1 MAILTEYPFWLIILC
16 ILLGAIFAIILYYK
30 NKDVDFGKRN
40 LKVLYGLRGLSIT
53 LIAFL
58 ILAPLTKMTQK
69 VSEKPIIFVAI
80 DNSESIIANVDSTFY
95 KTTFVSQIQEL
106 QESFGDKYEVIPYLI
121 GDKSRKNESNTF
133 DFSDK
138 SSNLS
143 QIFDD
148 INLLYSN
155 RNVGA
160 VLLFSDGIYNQGSN
174 PFYKVNRSKFPIYTI
189 GMGNPNIQPDLFISG
204 IAHNNQ
210 TFKGNL
216 FPVEI
221 KIAANKL
228 KGQSFVMQVFEG
240 EKELFTKSFEI
251 NSNQLF
257 ETISLTLEAKEKG
270 LKKYRIVLTNL
281 KGEITYKN
289 NVGAFYMEVVDQREK
304 IAILY
309 NAPHPDISAIK
320 SALELSDKYQI
331 DVYPIEDFKNAVD
344 QYSLII
350 LHQLPSLAKP
360 IQTLLNEIQKSKVS
374 ILYILGPKS
383 NYNTLNNLNTGV
395 SIVKNKDLTN
405 ESLPYFN
412 DNFISFTFS
421 EEAKQMLLKM
431 PPLITP
437 FGDYKLAVSSN
448 VFLYQKIAGVNTN
461 YPLIVFND
469 YQGTKTGVITGAG
482 VWQWKQYNHLYA
494 NNHDVFNEI
503 INKMALYLSV
513 KGDRSLFRVGA
524 KNIYNENESVLF
536 TAELYN
542 ESYELQ
548 NNADVEIVV
557 TSQNGKKYPSQFSKQ
572 NNSYFLNMGQLPPGD
587 YQWNS
592 NVKQGKNQYSKSGV
606 FTVKELF
613 IESQN
618 LIANHSLL
626 QSISEA
632 SQGKFYLAKDFQ
644 QVKEDIKNNENIKS
658 IAIYQKRYALLLN
671 SIIYFSLI
679 ILLLSIEWFIRK
691 WNGSY

>member
-16 ILLGAIFAIILYYK
+16 ILLGAIYAIILYYK

-40 LKVLYGLRGLSIT
+40 INILYGLRGLSIT

-58 ILAPLTKMTQK
+58 ILAPLTKITQK
-69 VSEKPIIFVAI
+69 VSEKPIIFLAV
-80 DNSESIIANVDSTFY
+80 DNSESIIANEDSTFY
-95 KTTFVSQIQEL
+95 KTTFISQIQEL

-121 GDKSRKNESNTF
+121 GDKSRKNESNSYN
-133 DFSDK
+133 FSDK

-143 QIFDD
+143 QLFED

-174 PFYKVNRSKFPIYTI
+174 PFYKVNRSKFPIYTV
-189 GMGNPNIQPDLFISG
+189 GLGNPNVQPDLFIAG
-204 IAHNNQ
+204 IVHNNQ

-240 EKELFTKSFEI
+240 EKELLSKKMDI
-251 NSNQLF
+251 HSNQLF
-257 ETISLTLEAKEKG
+257 ETVQLSFEAKEKG
-270 LKKYRIVLTNL
+270 LRKYRVVLSSL

-304 IAILY
+304 IAIVY

-331 DVYPIEDFKNAVD
+331 DVFPIEDFKNSID

-350 LHQLPSLAKP
+350 LHQLPSISKP
-360 IQTLLNEIQKSKVS
+360 IPTVLSDIQKSKVS
-374 ILYILGPKS
+374 ILYILGMKS
-383 NYNTLNNLNTGV
+383 NFNTINTLNTGL

-421 EEAKQMLLKM
+421 EEAKQMLSKM
-431 PPLITP
+431 PPLTTV
-437 FGDYKLAVSSN
+437 FGDYKLSVSSN

-469 YQGTKTGVITGAG
+469 YQGAKTGVITGAG

-503 INKMALYLSV
+503 INKIALYLSV

-524 KNIYNENESVLF
+524 KNSYNENESVQF

-548 NNADVEIVV
+548 NDADVEIVIV
-557 TSQNGKKYPSQFSKQ
+557 SQNGKKYPYQFSKQ

-587 YQWNS
+587 YQWNGS
-592 NVKQGKNQYSKSGV
+592 VKHGKNNYTKSGA

-613 IESQN
+613 VESQN

-626 QSISEA
+626 QSVSEA
-632 SQGKFYLAKDFQ
+632 SQGKFYLAKDFLKI
-644 QVKEDIKNNENIKS
+644 KEDIKNNENIKS

-671 SIIYFSLI
+671 SILYFSLI
-679 ILLLSIEWFIRK
+679 ILLLAIEWFIRK

>member
-1 MAILTEYPFWLIILC
+1 MAILTEYPFWLIIFC
-16 ILLGAIFAIILYYK
+16 ILLGAVYAIILYYK

-40 LKVLYGLRGLSIT
+40 IKILYGLRALSIT

-58 ILAPLTKMTQK
+58 ILAPLTKMTYK
-69 VSEKPIIFVAI
+69 VLDKPIIFLAV
-80 DNSESIIANVDSTFY
+80 DNSESIIANEDSIFY
-95 KTTFVSQIQEL
+95 KTTFISQIQEL
-106 QESFGDKYEVIPYLI
+106 QESFGNKYEVIPYLI
-121 GDKSRKNESNTF
+121 GDKSRRNESNLY
-133 DFSDK
+133 DFSDN
-138 SSNLS
+138 SSNIS
-143 QIFDD
+143 QIFDE

-174 PFYKVNRSKFPIYTI
+174 PFYKVNRSKYPVYTI
-189 GMGNPNIQPDLFISG
+189 GMGNPNVQPDLFISG
-204 IAHNNQ
+204 ISHNNQ

-228 KGQSFVMQVFEG
+228 KGQSFIMQVFEG
-240 EKELFTKSFEI
+240 DKELLSKSFNI
-251 NSNQLF
+251 NTNQLF
-257 ETISLTLEAKEKG
+257 ETIPLTFEAKEKG
-270 LKKYRIVLTNL
+270 LKKYRVVLSNL
-281 KGEITYKN
+281 EGEITHKN
-289 NVGAFYMEVVDQREK
+289 NVSAFYMEVVDQREK

-309 NAPHPDISAIK
+309 HAPHPDISAIK

-331 DVYPIEDFKNAVD
+331 DVYPIEDFKNVVD
-344 QYSLII
+344 QYSLIF
-350 LHQLPSLAKP
+350 LHQLPSISKP
-360 IQTLLNEIQKSKVS
+360 IQSLLLEIQKSKVS
-374 ILYILGPKS
+374 VLYILGPKS
-383 NYNTLNNLNTGV
+383 NYNTINNLNAGL
-395 SIVKNKDLTN
+395 SIIKNKELTN

-431 PPLITP
+431 PPLTTV
-437 FGDYKLAVSSN
+437 FGDYKLSVSSN

-469 YQGTKTGVITGAG
+469 YQGAKTGVITGAG
-482 VWQWKQYNHLYA
+482 LWQWKQYNHLYA

-503 INKMALYLSV
+503 INKIAIYLSV
-513 KGDRSLFRVGA
+513 KGDRSFFRVSA
-524 KNIYNENESVLF
+524 KNTYNENESVQF
-536 TAELYN
+536 SAELYN

-548 NNADVEIVV
+548 NSADVEIVV

-572 NNSYFLNMGQLPPGD
+572 NNSYYLNMGQLPPGD
-587 YQWNS
+587 YQWS
-592 NVKQGKNQYSKSGV
+592 ANVTYGKNKYSKSGV
-606 FTVKELF
+606 FTVKEMF

-644 QVKEDIKNNENIKS
+644 QVKEDIKNNDNIKS

-671 SIIYFSLI
+671 SLIYFSLI
-679 ILLLSIEWFIRK
+679 ILLLSLEWFVRK

>member
-16 ILLGAIFAIILYYK
+16 ILLGAIYAIILYYK

-40 LKVLYGLRGLSIT
+40 INILYGLRGLSIT

-58 ILAPLTKMTQK
+58 ILAPLTKITQK
-69 VSEKPIIFVAI
+69 VSEKPIIFLAV
-80 DNSESIIANVDSTFY
+80 DNSESIIANEDSTFY
-95 KTTFVSQIQEL
+95 KTTFISQIQEL

-121 GDKSRKNESNTF
+121 GDKSRKNESNSYN
-133 DFSDK
+133 FSDK

-143 QIFDD
+143 QLFED

-174 PFYKVNRSKFPIYTI
+174 PFYKVNRSKFPIYTV
-189 GMGNPNIQPDLFISG
+189 GLGNPNVQPDLFIAG
-204 IAHNNQ
+204 IVHNNQ

-240 EKELFTKSFEI
+240 EKELLSKKMDI
-251 NSNQLF
+251 HSNQLF
-257 ETISLTLEAKEKG
+257 ETVQLSFEAKEKG
-270 LKKYRIVLTNL
+270 LRKYRVVLSSL

-304 IAILY
+304 IAIVY

-331 DVYPIEDFKNAVD
+331 DVFPIEDFKNSID

-350 LHQLPSLAKP
+350 LHQLPSISKP
-360 IQTLLNEIQKSKVS
+360 IPSVLSDIQKSKVS
-374 ILYILGPKS
+374 ILYILGMKS
-383 NYNTLNNLNTGV
+383 NFNTINTLNTGL

-412 DNFISFTFS
+412 ENFISFTFS
-421 EEAKQMLLKM
+421 EEAKQMLSKM
-431 PPLITP
+431 PPLTTV
-437 FGDYKLAVSSN
+437 FGDYKLSVSSN

-469 YQGTKTGVITGAG
+469 YQGAKTGVITGAG

-503 INKMALYLSV
+503 INKIALYLSV

-524 KNIYNENESVLF
+524 KNSYNENESVQF

-548 NNADVEIVV
+548 NDADVEIVIV
-557 TSQNGKKYPSQFSKQ
+557 SQNGKKYPYQFSKQ

-587 YQWNS
+587 YQWNGS
-592 NVKQGKNQYSKSGV
+592 VKHGKNNYTKSGA

-613 IESQN
+613 VESQN

-626 QSISEA
+626 QSVSEA
-632 SQGKFYLAKDFQ
+632 SQGKFYLAKDFLKI
-644 QVKEDIKNNENIKS
+644 KEDIKNNENIKS

-671 SIIYFSLI
+671 SILYFSLI
-679 ILLLSIEWFIRK
+679 ILLLAIEWFIRK